1 MRAIIAV
8 HEDDCEIKVIH
19 ADPDTG
25 DLYFIVYG
33 YMHSG
38 NYEGREGIMVNHFSH
53 GDVMLEEMI
62 FIPFDKGFEQMRSG
76 LESWLI

>member
-1 MRAIIAV
+1 MIAV
-8 HEDDCEIKVIH
+8 MKMIVKSRSFTQIRIP
-19 ADPDTG
+19 AI
-25 DLYFIVYG
+25 YIFIVYG

-62 FIPFDKGFEQMRSG
+62 FIPFG
-76 LESWLI
+76 